1 MGLVGLWNLAGL
13 ISLLGLVGLVGQVCK
28 VWLIMGTFLLFHII
42 PKFFQGNI
50 SFDDPKEF
58 DELQVADGLKLI
70 SNESMDFIDPME
82 FDDPQAFDNPM
93 GNSFGSMDFDNPKVY
108 CDTSIFDGLVQF
120 VFHLRQC
127 LLNEPEQFEPE

>member
-1 MGLVGLWNLAGL
+1 MSLVGL
-13 ISLLGLVGLVGQVCK
+13 ISLLGLAALVGQACK
-28 VWLIMGTFLLFHII
+28 VWLIVGTFLLFHIV
-42 PKFFQGNI
+42 PYFQMEI
-50 SFDDPKEF
+50 LALRKEF

-127 LLNEPEQFEPE
+127 LLNEP

>member
-1 MGLVGLWNLAGL
+1 MSLVGL
-13 ISLLGLVGLVGQVCK
+13 ISLLGLAALVGQACK
-28 VWLIMGTFLLFHII
+28 VWLIVGTFLLFHVV
-42 PKFFQGNI
+42 PYFQMEI
-50 SFDDPKEF
+50 LALRKEF

-108 CDTSIFDGLVQF
+108 CDTSIADGLVF
-120 VFHLRQC
+120 VPLIFCCPL
-127 LLNEPEQFEPE
+127 